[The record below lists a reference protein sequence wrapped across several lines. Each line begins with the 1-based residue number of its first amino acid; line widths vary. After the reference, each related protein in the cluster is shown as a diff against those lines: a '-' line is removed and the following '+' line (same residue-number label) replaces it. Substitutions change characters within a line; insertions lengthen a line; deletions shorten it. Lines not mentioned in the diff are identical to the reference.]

1 MDNITVRQGTVYRE
15 KASGRRFVLVNHN
28 PMALESLRFW
38 SASEADPFDLG
49 APERITADE
58 LIVLRKSGKYEE
70 LGDLPPELFRQMA
83 GALAAAGN
91 LPETDLALIR
101 ALLKEETGA

>member
-1 MDNITVRQGTVYRE
+1 MDLKIRQGTVYLE
-15 KASGRRFVLVNHN
+15 KASGKRFVLVNHN

-58 LIVLRKSGKYEE
+58 LIALRSSGKYEE
-70 LGDLPPELFRQMA
+70 LGDLPPELFRQLA
-83 GALAAAGN
+83 GALVAAGE
-91 LPETDLALIR
+91 LPERDLALLR
-101 ALLKEETGA
+101 ALLEEENGA

>member
-1 MDNITVRQGTVYRE
+1 MNMKIRQGTVYLE
-15 KASGRRFVLVNHN
+15 KASGKRFVLVNHN

-38 SASEADPFDLG
+38 SASEAEPFDLG

-58 LIVLRKSGKYEE
+58 LIALRNSGKYEE
-70 LGDLPPELFRQMA
+70 LGDLPPELFRQLA

-91 LPETDLALIR
+91 LSETDRTLIR
-101 ALLKEETGA
+101 ALIEEENRA

>member
-1 MDNITVRQGTVYRE
+1 MDMKIRQGTVYLE
-15 KASGRRFVLVNHN
+15 KASGKRFVLVNHN
-28 PMALESLRFW
+28 PMMLESLRFW
-38 SASEADPFDLG
+38 SASDTAPFDLG

-58 LIVLRKSGKYEE
+58 LIALRNSGKYEE
-70 LGDLPPELFRQMA
+70 LGDLPPELFRQLA

-91 LPETDLALIR
+91 LPERDIALLR

>member
-1 MDNITVRQGTVYRE
+1 MDLKIRQGTVYLE
-15 KASGRRFVLVNHN
+15 KASGKRFVLVNHN

-58 LIVLRKSGKYEE
+58 LIALRSSGKYEE
-70 LGDLPPELFRQMA
+70 LGDLPPELFRQLA
-83 GALAAAGN
+83 GALVAAGE
-91 LPETDLALIR
+91 LSERDLAPLR
-101 ALLKEETGA
+101 ALLEEENGA

>member
-1 MDNITVRQGTVYRE
+1 MDITIRQGTVYLE

-38 SASEADPFDLG
+38 SASEAAPFDLG

-58 LIVLRKSGKYEE
+58 LITLRNSGKYKD

-91 LPETDLALIR
+91 LSETDRTLIR
-101 ALLKEETGA
+101 ALLKEENGA

>member
-1 MDNITVRQGTVYRE
+1 MDMTIRQGTVYLE

-28 PMALESLRFW
+28 FLALESLRFW
-38 SASEADPFDLG
+38 SASDTAPFDLG

-58 LIVLRKSGKYEE
+58 LIALRNSGKYED
-70 LGDLPPELFRQMA
+70 LGDLPPELFRQLA

-91 LPETDLALIR
+91 LPERDLSLLR

>member
-1 MDNITVRQGTVYRE
+1 MDLKIRQGTVYLE
-15 KASGRRFVLVNHN
+15 KASGKRFVLVNHN

-58 LIVLRKSGKYEE
+58 LIALRNSGQYEE
-70 LGDLPPELFRQMA
+70 LGDLPPELFRQLA
-83 GALAAAGN
+83 GALVAAGE
-91 LPETDLALIR
+91 LPERDLALLR
-101 ALLKEETGA
+101 ALLEEENGA

>member
-1 MDNITVRQGTVYRE
+1 MDMKIRQGTVYLE
-15 KASGRRFVLVNHN
+15 KASGKRFVLVNHN

-38 SASEADPFDLG
+38 SASETAPFDLG

-58 LIVLRKSGKYEE
+58 LIALRNSGKYEE
-70 LGDLPPELFRQMA
+70 LGDLPPELFRQLA

-91 LPETDLALIR
+91 LPERDLTLLR

>member
-1 MDNITVRQGTVYRE
+1 MDMKIRQGTVYLE

-58 LIVLRKSGKYEE
+58 LIALRNSGKYEE
-70 LGDLPPELFRQMA
+70 LGDLPPELFRQLV
-83 GALAAAGN
+83 GKLSAAGN
-91 LPETDLALIR
+91 LPERDLSLLR

>member
-1 MDNITVRQGTVYRE
+1 MDMTIRQGTVYLE
-15 KASGRRFVLVNHN
+15 KASGKRFVLVNHN

-38 SASEADPFDLG
+38 SASGADPFDLG
-49 APERITADE
+49 APERISADD
-58 LIVLRKSGKYEE
+58 LIALRNSGKYED
-70 LGDLPPELFRQMA
+70 LGDLPPELFRQLA

-91 LPETDLALIR
+91 LPERDLTLLR

>member
-1 MDNITVRQGTVYRE
+1 MDMTIRQGTVYRE
-15 KASGRRFVLVNHN
+15 KAGGRRFVLVNHN
-28 PMALESLRFW
+28 FLALESLRFW
-38 SASEADPFDLG
+38 SASDTAPFDLG

-58 LIVLRKSGKYEE
+58 LIALRNSGKYED
-70 LGDLPPELFRQMA
+70 LGDLPPELFRQLA

-91 LPETDLALIR
+91 LPESDMSLLR

>member
-1 MDNITVRQGTVYRE
+1 MDMTIRQGTVYLE

-49 APERITADE
+49 APERITVDE
-58 LIVLRKSGKYEE
+58 LIALRNSGKYEE

>member
-1 MDNITVRQGTVYRE
+1 MDITIRQGTVYLE
-15 KASGRRFVLVNHN
+15 KASGKRFVLVNHN

-38 SASEADPFDLG
+38 SASGDAPFDLG

-58 LIVLRKSGKYEE
+58 LIALRNSGQYEE

-83 GALAAAGN
+83 GALVAAGK
-91 LPETDLALIR
+91 LPEMDLALIR
-101 ALLKEETGA
+101 ALLEEKTGA

>member
-1 MDNITVRQGTVYRE
+1 MAMTIRQGTVYRE
-15 KASGRRFVLVNHN
+15 KASGKRFVLVNHN

-38 SASEADPFDLG
+38 SVSEAAPFDLG

-58 LIVLRKSGKYEE
+58 LIALRNSGKYEE
-70 LGDLPPELFRQMA
+70 LGDLPPELFRQLA

-91 LPETDLALIR
+91 LPETDRTLIR
-101 ALLKEETGA
+101 ALIEEGKGA